1 MRCITLLLFGLF
13 SATYAAPTPPPVTCM
28 FLTRDYG
35 LRLALAMGAPLF
47 MRILTDY
54 RTSTNQQ
61 DDLFYEVADPTFSD
75 QQWTEKLLLEKGFEK
90 DMQQWL
96 EDFLE
101 EMVFKTYLGISAR
114 TFPGTYNIFLR
125 KHPRNTKYRIR
136 TPQDFFVTVNLF
148 PRWEPDFEGEVK
160 KTPLSSD
167 LPVTL

>member
-13 SATYAAPTPPPVTCM
+13 SATYAAPTPPPVAGPGHGST
-28 FLTRDYG
+28 
-35 LRLALAMGAPLF
+35 ALHE
-47 MRILTDY
+47 
-54 RTSTNQQ
+54 